1 MQDLQKLGDKLVL
14 LEDLVKNEEEGEGRE
29 DTASLL
35 GLLNNPTIGQMY
47 RACRDEIPK
56 LLELANSN
64 LNEDLMNK
72 IINITERL
80 TKIKNIVE
88 VSDST
93 TSTANNDQSRFE
105 LKQSSDEIRNIF
117 DDLPQLSSPSPD
129 NKTESH
135 KNNNEFN
142 IEQKEFRFNN
152 DLLIDLIHLSETRHI
167 LRVMNISSKGNTLID
182 VKIVKLDAFFDK
194 FNTNLFFIEW
204 EIGG

>member
-14 LEDLVKNEEEGEGRE
+14 LEDLVKNEEEVEGQE
-29 DTASLL
+29 DSTSLL

-88 VSDST
+88 VSDS
-93 TSTANNDQSRFE
+93 SNNGQSRFE

-117 DDLPQLSSPSPD
+117 DDLPQLSSPNPD
-129 NKTESH
+129 KKTEIH
-135 KNNNEFN
+135 NINNEFN

-182 VKIVKLDAFFDK
+182 VKLVKLNAYY
-194 FNTNLFFIEW
+194 
-204 EIGG
+204 